1 MSLKTL
7 YTELK
12 TALEAITALK
22 YVRLFNNQF
31 DHENDNEA
39 FLYPC
44 AFIEFEPTE
53 CRDLLMGVQQ
63 YDFNVVI
70 HLGFESYKTEDIDI
84 LDLKQQVY
92 TALHRFNSTTGMFS
106 MFSRASDEE
115 NYNHGNVQEYMIKFR
130 VTGKDF
136 DADIGP
142 TTEVTPTLTL
152 NPVYV
157 QGLDGIGVWQ
167 INNTFIIQ

>member
-12 TALEAITALK
+12 TELESITALK

-31 DHENDNEA
+31 EHENDNEA

-44 AFIEFEPTE
+44 AFIDFEPTE

-63 YDFNVVI
+63 YDFNVCVY
-70 HLGFESYKTEDIDI
+70 LGFESYKTEDIDI
-84 LDLKQQVY
+84 LDLKQEIYIKLQ
-92 TALHRFNSTTGMFS
+92 RFNSTSKMFS
-106 MFSRASDEE
+106 MLSRISDTQNFDHDNTQVYE
-115 NYNHGNVQEYMIKFR
+115 IRFR

-136 DADIGP
+136 EADIRP
-142 TTEVTPTLTL
+142 TQTVTPTLVL
-152 NPVYV
+152 NPFLVSF
-157 QGLDGIGVWQ
+157 DGIGVMELG
-167 INNTFIIQ
+167 NTFIVQ